1 MIIKNICVFCSSS
14 NHIADHF
21 FQDAASLGQYIVS
34 KGWGL
39 VYGGTN
45 IGLMGHVAD
54 IVLKGNSNV
63 IGVIPRHIQ
72 AKGIE
77 NKKCT
82 ELILTDDMSKRKMTM
97 IARADVFVALPGGF
111 GTLEEI
117 VEVITLKQL
126 QLHDKPIVFLNTH
139 NFFNPLER
147 FFDHIFSEN
156 FTAGRFR
163 QLYFMAPNIDS
174 LAEYLEKYQRP
185 HLTDKWSD

>member
-21 FQDAASLGQYIVS
+21 FQDAASLGHYIVS

-45 IGLMGHVAD
+45 IGLMGHIAD
-54 IVLKGNSNV
+54 VVLKGNSNV

-77 NKKCT
+77 KKQCT
-82 ELILTDDMSKRKMTM
+82 ELILTEHMSERKMTM
-97 IARADVFVALPGGF
+97 IARSDVFVALPGGF

-117 VEVITLKQL
+117 MEVITLKQL
-126 QLHDKPIVFLNTH
+126 QLHDKPVIFLNNNRYFDH
-139 NFFNPLER
+139 LER
-147 FFDHIFSEN
+147 FFSHIFSQN
-156 FTAGRFR
+156 FTSSKFR
-163 QLYFMAPNIDS
+163 QLYYMAPNLDA
-174 LAEYLEKYQRP
+174 LAEYLEKYKSP

>member
-1 MIIKNICVFCSSS
+1 MITKNICVFCSSS

-45 IGLMGHVAD
+45 IGLMGHIAD
-54 IVLKGNSNV
+54 VVLKGNSNV

-77 NKKCT
+77 KKQCT
-82 ELILTDDMSKRKMTM
+82 ELILTDDMSERKLTM
-97 IARADVFVALPGGF
+97 IARSDVFVALPGGF

-117 VEVITLKQL
+117 MEVITLKQL
-126 QLHDKPIVFLNTH
+126 QLHDKPVIFLNNNSYFDH
-139 NFFNPLER
+139 LER
-147 FFDHIFSEN
+147 FFSHIFSEN
-156 FTAGRFR
+156 FTSSKFR
-163 QLYFMAPNIDS
+163 QLYYMAPNVDA
-174 LAEYLEKYQRP
+174 LAEYLENYQRP
-185 HLTDKWSD
+185 NLTDKWSD